1 MGRILL
7 IDDDNSLREVVQFIL
22 TESGHEVLT
31 AADGAEGLKLLT
43 DDPDLVITDIR
54 MPGLDGMEVLRRI
67 SDSASSTPVPV
78 IMLTAHG
85 TVEQAVEAMRLG
97 AFTYLLKPFARE
109 ELKLTVD
116 QALRTQALAKDNL
129 RLRRLLKK
137 RAPECGLVYR
147 SGAMAKVM
155 DHLRRIA
162 PNDASVLLTGES
174 GTGKELAARACH
186 DLSHR
191 WDQPFV
197 TVNCGAI
204 PATLMET
211 ELFGHAK
218 GAFTGAGQAAQ
229 GRIRSAAGGT
239 LFLDEIAEL
248 PPDLQPKLLRVLETK
263 QVDPVGG
270 PGPVE
275 VDFRLVCATNRDL
288 TAAMDQGRFREDLLY
303 RINVLQ
309 LTLPPLRERPE
320 DVVPLWDHFTRLH
333 GGPEIVSENK
343 LLETLKIRPWRGNV
357 RELKNLNQRLV
368 LMRQQDTL
376 TLADLGTPGTRGR
389 RPHAVFR
396 RPGPPIRGPA
406 PGPVAQWRTISG
418 RPGKGGDP
426 PRPGT
431 LRRQPLQDRRLPGD
445 CQACAGLPPF
455 QIRSGLRKKRP
466 PVESG
471 GRSFGLSGDQS
482 RPNPILNSS
491 HCWASMLPAA
501 KA

>member
-31 AADGAEGLKLLT
+31 AADGTSGLELLAAE
-43 DDPDLVITDIR
+43 PDLVITDIR
-54 MPGLDGMEVLRRI
+54 MPGMDGMEVLSRVLETT
-67 SDSASSTPVPV
+67 APAPAPV

-85 TVEQAVEAMRLG
+85 TVEQAVEAMQLG

-116 QALRTQALAKDNL
+116 QALHSRALAQDNL

-137 RAPECGLVYR
+137 RAPDCGLVYR
-147 SGAMAKVM
+147 SVAMAEVM

-162 PNDASVLLTGES
+162 PNDASVLVTGES

-186 DLSHR
+186 DLSDR
-191 WDQPFV
+191 WDKPFV

-204 PATLMET
+204 PGTLMES

-218 GAFTGAGQAAQ
+218 GAFTGAGQASK
-229 GRIRSAAGGT
+229 GRIRSAHGGT

-248 PPDLQPKLLRVLETK
+248 PLDLQPKLLRVLESK

-270 PGPVE
+270 SGPVE

-288 TAAMDQGRFREDLLY
+288 AAATEQGGFREDLLY

-309 LTLPPLRERPE
+309 LTMPPLRDRPK
-320 DVVPLWDHFTRLH
+320 DVEPLWDHFTRLH
-333 GGPEIVSENK
+333 GGQEIDSENR
-343 LLETLKIRPWRGNV
+343 LLESLKNKPWRGNV

-376 TLADLGTPGTRGR
+376 TLADLERL
-389 RPHAVFR
+389 
-396 RPGPPIRGPA
+396 A
-406 PGPVAQWRTISG
+406 PGAGELSPLSA
-418 RPGKGGDP
+418 GGD
-426 PRPGT
+426 RPSG
-431 LRRQPLQDRRLPGD
+431 
-445 CQACAGLPPF
+445 GLPLGP
-455 QIRSGLRKKRP
+455 LP
-466 PVESG
+466 PG
-471 GRSFGLSGDQS
+471 GLSLVALEKEVIRRALELCGGNRSKTAVYLGIAQHVLVYRLTKYD
-482 RPNPILNSS
+482 LV
-491 HCWASMLPAA
+491 
-501 KA
+501 

>member
-31 AADGAEGLKLLT
+31 AADGNSGLELLAEE
-43 DDPDLVITDIR
+43 PDLVITDIR
-54 MPGLDGMEVLRRI
+54 MPGLDGMEVLRRVRG
-67 SDSASSTPVPV
+67 SATANHVPV

-85 TVEQAVEAMRLG
+85 TVEQAVEAMQLG

-109 ELKLTVD
+109 ELKLTVE
-116 QALRTQALAKDNL
+116 QALHTRALTRENL
-129 RLRRLLKK
+129 RLRRLLKR

-147 SGAMAKVM
+147 SKAMADLM
-155 DHLRRIA
+155 DRLRRVA
-162 PNDASVLLTGES
+162 PNDATVLITGKS

-186 DLSHR
+186 DLSDR

-204 PATLMET
+204 PGTLMES

-218 GAFTGAGQAAQ
+218 GAFTGAGRAAT
-229 GRIRSAAGGT
+229 GRIRAAEGGT

-248 PPDLQPKLLRVLETK
+248 PLDLQPKLLRVLETK

-270 PGPVE
+270 PHPVT

-288 TAAMDQGRFREDLLY
+288 TAATEQGRFREDLLY

-309 LTLPPLRERPE
+309 LTLPPLKDRPE
-320 DVVPLWDHFTRLH
+320 DVEPLWDHFTLLH
-333 GGPEIVSENK
+333 GGQKIASERQ
-343 LLETLKIRPWRGNV
+343 LLDTLKTRPWRGNV

-376 TLADLGTPGTRGR
+376 TLADLERL
-389 RPHAVFR
+389 
-396 RPGPPIRGPA
+396 A
-406 PGPVAQWRTISG
+406 PGAGELTPLTA
-418 RPGKGGDP
+418 DP
-426 PRPGT
+426 DGPSS
-431 LRRQPLQDRRLPGD
+431 
-445 CQACAGLPPF
+445 GLPLGPMPA
-455 QIRSGLRKKRP
+455 G
-466 PVESG
+466 
-471 GRSFGLSGDQS
+471 GLSLVALEKEVIRRALEMCGGNRSKTAVYLGIPRHVLVYRLTKYD
-482 RPNPILNSS
+482 LG
-491 HCWASMLPAA
+491 
-501 KA
+501 

>member
-31 AADGAEGLKLLT
+31 AADGVSGLKLLAAE
-43 DDPDLVITDIR
+43 PDLVITDIR
-54 MPGLDGMEVLRRI
+54 MPGLDGMEVLRRVI
-67 SDSASSTPVPV
+67 QTTTPTPVPV

-85 TVEQAVEAMRLG
+85 TVEQAVDAMQLG

-109 ELKLTVD
+109 ELKLTVE
-116 QALRTQALAKDNL
+116 QALHTRALAQDNL

-137 RAPECGLVYR
+137 RAPECGLVFR
-147 SGAMAKVM
+147 SGAMADVM
-155 DHLRRIA
+155 DRLRRIA

-186 DLSHR
+186 DLSDR
-191 WDQPFV
+191 WDQSFV

-204 PATLMET
+204 PGTLMES

-218 GAFTGAGQAAQ
+218 GAFTGAGQAAR
-229 GRIRSAAGGT
+229 GRIRAAQGGT

-248 PPDLQPKLLRVLETK
+248 PLDLQPKLLRVLESK

-270 PGPVE
+270 SGPVE

-288 TAAMDQGRFREDLLY
+288 DEETAQGRFREDLLY

-309 LTLPPLRERPE
+309 LTLPALRDRPE
-320 DVVPLWDHFTRLH
+320 DVVPLWDHFTLIH
-333 GGPEIVSENK
+333 GGSEIASEK
-343 LLETLKIRPWRGNV
+343 ELLQTLKTRPWRGNV

-376 TLADLGTPGTRGR
+376 TLADLERLAHGAGERTPLS
-389 RPHAVFR
+389 A
-396 RPGPPIRGPA
+396 
-406 PGPVAQWRTISG
+406 
-418 RPGKGGDP
+418 DP
-426 PRPGT
+426 DTP
-431 LRRQPLQDRRLPGD
+431 
-445 CQACAGLPPF
+445 
-455 QIRSGLRKKRP
+455 
-466 PVESG
+466 
-471 GRSFGLSGDQS
+471 SGDL
-482 RPNPILNSS
+482 PLGP
-491 HCWASMLPAA
+491 LPAGGMSLVA
-501 KA
+501 LEKEVIRRALELCGGNRSKTAVYLGIPRHVLVYRLTKYDLV